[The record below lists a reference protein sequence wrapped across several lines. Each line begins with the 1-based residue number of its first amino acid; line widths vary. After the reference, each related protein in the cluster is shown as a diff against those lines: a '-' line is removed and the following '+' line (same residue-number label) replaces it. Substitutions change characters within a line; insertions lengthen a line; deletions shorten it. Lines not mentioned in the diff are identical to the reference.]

1 MFDLVETNP
10 DQPIARLRHWWGG
23 DVHDPLGPTLPRV
36 DPSTGEPCG
45 DVPVATA
52 TEVEHAVA
60 AARAAAKSWG
70 LTSAE
75 ERADALRRGAARLE
89 ARRERVAEWNSIE
102 MGRPPEAALA
112 GVDAAVATVRQFA
125 ELGPLHRGRSLLG
138 DAGSVDQ
145 MRHVPRGVAACIT
158 PWNDPVAIALQ
169 GVAANLAVGNCVV
182 CKPSERASFS
192 VALALQSFD
201 HLPPGVLGLVLGDA
215 STGQHLVGDDVD
227 VVVFTGS
234 ARAGRDVRSTC
245 AESMTHSVLELGGN
259 DALVVDADVDP
270 RWAAGQAALGSFA
283 NSGQICVAVERI
295 YCHRAVADEFL
306 AELVRLADE
315 LGRTE
320 PTADAG
326 RIGPLVDRVHRT
338 QVHEHVLDAISLGAT
353 RLAGGEIPDGPGAFY
368 PPTVLADV
376 PAGARVLREETF
388 GPVAPVMLVDDFDE
402 AIGRAADSEYGLAA
416 TVLTGDLGHA
426 VRAHAELPVGTVKVN
441 SIFGGAPGGAAHP
454 HGASGDALGYGPE
467 LLDELTRVR
476 VLHLERP
483 PDPAATDPAGSQRA
497 DRVRPLSTAPE

>member
-10 DQPIARLRHWWGG
+10 DQPTARLRHWWGG
-23 DVHDPLGPTLPRV
+23 GVHDPRGPTLPRV
-36 DPSTGEPCG
+36 DPSTGKPCG
-45 DVPVATA
+45 AVPVATA
-52 TEVEHAVA
+52 TEVEQAVA
-60 AARAAAKSWG
+60 AARTAARAWG
-70 LTSAE
+70 LTAAE

-89 ARRERVAEWNSIE
+89 ARRERVAAWNSIE

-138 DAGSVDQ
+138 DAGAVDQ
-145 MRHVPRGVAACIT
+145 MRYVPRGVAACIS

-215 STGQHLVGDDVD
+215 STGAHLTGDDID

-234 ARAGRDVRSTC
+234 ARAGREVRAAC
-245 AESMTHSVLELGGN
+245 AAPMVHTVLELGGN
-259 DALVVDADVDP
+259 DALVIDADVDP
-270 RWAAGQAALGSFA
+270 RWAARQAALGCFA

-295 YCHRAVADEFL
+295 YCHCAVADEFV
-306 AELVRLADE
+306 AELVRLAGA
-315 LGRTE
+315 LLSTE
-320 PTADAG
+320 PADDG
-326 RIGPLVDRVHRT
+326 LRVGPLVDRAHRS
-338 QVHEHVLDAISLGAT
+338 QVHDQVLDAISLGAE
-353 RLAGGEIPDGPGAFY
+353 RLTGGELPDGPGAFY
-368 PPTVLADV
+368 PPTVLTDV
-376 PAGARVLREETF
+376 PKGARVLSEETF
-388 GPVAPVMLVDDFDE
+388 GPVAPVVVVDDFDE
-402 AIGRAADSEYGLAA
+402 AIARAADGEYGLAA
-416 TVLTGDLGHA
+416 TVLTGNLGHA
-426 VRAHAELPVGTVKVN
+426 MRAHTELPVGTVKVN
-441 SIFGGAPGGAAHP
+441 SVFGGAPGGAAHP
-454 HGASGDALGYGPE
+454 HGVSGDALGYGPE

-483 PDPAATDPAGSQRA
+483 PDRAATDPAGSLRA
-497 DRVRPLSTAPE
+497 DRVRPVSTAPE